1 MKITIITIQFILH
14 GILMLVVATGS
25 RLFGIACLIAS
36 DPLMVLALFALAW
49 RAA

>member
-1 MKITIITIQFILH
+1 MKLTIVTIQFILYS
-14 GILMLVVATGS
+14 ILMLIVGTGA

-49 RAA
+49 RAV